1 MKKTRLLEI
10 IREEIS
16 LTLREGEMEEKAAKM
31 AQLKATDLEIKALQK
46 KKSELSKTGVAESEL
61 NEDIIA
67 EGPFIEGPLD
77 FAYIDGKVEKGILGK
92 AIAKATQEIK
102 KVFPDTTADSAAKII
117 TSKKS
122 RTSEKTPESIKSALE
137 KIDSAIDAQ
146 IDTFDDVSLLKDL
159 LNKKEI
165 GNSPEEIDRIN
176 SYIKPGE
183 DGEIKTYVEKL
194 GFPQTERAVKKA
206 LQGKAPVDVEPE
218 TSSKPAKTT
227 EPKATN
233 KPASEPKTA
242 TLTKGDDGF
251 DDVSYSEPKAEKP
264 KTEKPK
270 TEKPKTAETDKA
282 TAAASKTPKLD
293 KLSKDKDAL
302 LDTQKET
309 QAKMRE
315 LATKIRGAEASER
328 ESLTKELKNLNKLN
342 GEIQTKLDK
351 LF

>member
-10 IREEIS
+10 IREEIAGALNEVGQS
-16 LTLREGEMEEKAAKM
+16 TEQAKATALSIAAKKAQIIAAQKEL
-31 AQLKATDLEIKALQK
+31 AQLN
-46 KKSELSKTGVAESEL
+46 KTGVTESEL

-159 LNKKEI
+159 LSKKEI
-165 GNSPEEIDRIN
+165 GNSPEEIERIN

-183 DGEIKTYVEKL
+183 DGEVKTYVEKL

-227 EPKATN
+227 EPKAT
-233 KPASEPKTA
+233 EPKTA

-251 DDVSYSEPKAEKP
+251 DDVSYSEPKAKKTKEK
-264 KTEKPK
+264 KSKP
-270 TEKPKTAETDKA
+270 ADTDKA

-293 KLSKDKDAL
+293 KLSSNKDTL
-302 LDTQKET
+302 LNTQKET
-309 QAKMRE
+309 LAKMKE
-315 LATKIRGAEASER
+315 LAAKIKTDDGSER
-328 ESLTKELKNLNKLN
+328 ENLMKELKNLNKLN

>member
-16 LTLREGEMEEKAAKM
+16 LTLREGEAEDKAAKM
-31 AQLKATDLEIKALQK
+31 AALKATDLEIKALQK
-46 KKSELSKTGVAESEL
+46 KKTDMMKTGVAESEL
-61 NEDIIA
+61 NEDIIT

-102 KVFPDTTADSAAKII
+102 KVFPETTADSAAKII

-183 DGEIKTYVEKL
+183 DGEVKTYVEKL

-218 TSSKPAKTT
+218 TSSKPAKT
-227 EPKATN
+227 
-233 KPASEPKTA
+233 SEPKTA

-251 DDVSYSEPKAEKP
+251 DDVSYSEPKAEKT
-264 KTEKPK
+264 KEKK
-270 TEKPKTAETDKA
+270 SKPANTDKA

-315 LATKIRGAEASER
+315 LATKVRGAEASER

-342 GEIQTKLDK
+342 GEIQAKLDK

>member
-31 AQLKATDLEIKALQK
+31 AALKATDLEIKALQK
-46 KKSELSKTGVAESEL
+46 KKTDMMKTGVAESEL

-102 KVFPDTTADSAAKII
+102 KVFPETTADSAAKII

-183 DGEIKTYVEKL
+183 DGEVKTYVEKL

-218 TSSKPAKTT
+218 TSSKPAKT
-227 EPKATN
+227 
-233 KPASEPKTA
+233 SEPKTA

-251 DDVSYSEPKAEKP
+251 DDVSYSEPKAEKT
-264 KTEKPK
+264 KEKK
-270 TEKPKTAETDKA
+270 SKPANTDKA

-315 LATKIRGAEASER
+315 LATKVRGAEASER

-342 GEIQTKLDK
+342 GEIQAKLDK

>member
-31 AQLKATDLEIKALQK
+31 AALKATDLEIKALQK
-46 KKSELSKTGVAESEL
+46 KKTDMMKTGVAESEL
-61 NEDIIA
+61 NEDIIT

-183 DGEIKTYVEKL
+183 DGEVKTYVEKL

-218 TSSKPAKTT
+218 TTSKPAKT
-227 EPKATN
+227 
-233 KPASEPKTA
+233 SEPKTA

-251 DDVSYSEPKAEKP
+251 DDVSYSEPKAEKT
-264 KTEKPK
+264 KEKK
-270 TEKPKTAETDKA
+270 SKPANTDKA

-315 LATKIRGAEASER
+315 LATKVRGAEASER

-342 GEIQTKLDK
+342 GEIQAKLDK